1 MHKMSSF
8 WTIFL
13 QNYKSKV
20 KSKSYFA
27 ITIIVSMLIIGLM
40 NFDKIYNLFAG
51 NEDDQV
57 VVVTEKEELYSTI
70 HQVFKNVDS
79 KIQVKRS
86 TDKQKAESGVKN
98 GDYTYAIVVE
108 ELNNKQLKA
117 TYITETDVNQQDVS
131 KVQTILSQIQSSN
144 FAQQLNLSQ
153 DELKVLTTP
162 VEIHTKT
169 VSDKVKDGEHTEGV
183 GILINVFIMLNY
195 LMILMY
201 AAQLATDVATEKSSR
216 VMELVVSSISPTKH
230 LYAKL
235 FSTLLAGITQIIIW
249 GLVATVGYKTAINDS
264 KNDILNSIDLN
275 SVAPTLVFYGIL
287 FFTLGFL
294 LYGSLSCLFGSII
307 TRIEESS
314 QAVMPLMFMLLAAL
328 YIAIYG
334 MSNPSSMVV
343 TITSYVPF
351 FTPIVMLV
359 RIGFLN
365 IPVWEIA
372 LALGI
377 LIATIC
383 IMIGLTSRVYRGG
396 VLIYGKGAFSN
407 IKKAIKLGQ
416 K

>member
-1 MHKMSSF
+1 MSSF

-365 IPVWEIA
+365 IPVWDIA
-372 LALGI
+372 LALAI

-383 IMIGLTSRVYRGG
+383 MMIGLTSRVYRGG

>member
-1 MHKMSSF
+1 MNSF

-27 ITIIVSMLIIGLM
+27 ITIIVSLLIIGLM
-40 NFDKIYNLFAG
+40 NFEKIYNLFAG

-372 LALGI
+372 LALAI

-383 IMIGLTSRVYRGG
+383 MMIGLTSRVYRGG

>member
-1 MHKMSSF
+1 MSSF

-51 NEDDQV
+51 NEEDQV

>member
-1 MHKMSSF
+1 MSSF

-27 ITIIVSMLIIGLM
+27 ITIIVSMFIIGLM
-40 NFDKIYNLFAG
+40 NFDKIYNYFVG

-108 ELNNKQLKA
+108 ELDNKQLKA

-131 KVQTILSQIQSSN
+131 KVQTVLSQIQSSN

-153 DELKVLTTP
+153 NELKVLTTP

-183 GILINVFIMLNY
+183 GILINVFIILNY
-195 LMILMY
+195 VMILMY

-235 FSTLLAGITQIIIW
+235 FQHYW
-249 GLVATVGYKTAINDS
+249 
-264 KNDILNSIDLN
+264 
-275 SVAPTLVFYGIL
+275 
-287 FFTLGFL
+287 
-294 LYGSLSCLFGSII
+294 
-307 TRIEESS
+307 
-314 QAVMPLMFMLLAAL
+314 Q
-328 YIAIYG
+328 
-334 MSNPSSMVV
+334 
-343 TITSYVPF
+343 
-351 FTPIVMLV
+351 
-359 RIGFLN
+359 
-365 IPVWEIA
+365 
-372 LALGI
+372 
-377 LIATIC
+377 
-383 IMIGLTSRVYRGG
+383 
-396 VLIYGKGAFSN
+396 VLRKS
-407 IKKAIKLGQ
+407 
-416 K
+416 

>member
-1 MHKMSSF
+1 MSSF

-27 ITIIVSMLIIGLM
+27 ITIIISMLIIGLM
-40 NFDKIYNLFAG
+40 NVDKIYDFFVG
-51 NEDDQV
+51 NEEENV
-57 VVVTEKEELYSTI
+57 VVVTEQEELYTTI

-79 KIQVKRS
+79 KLHVKRS
-86 TDKQKAESGVKN
+86 TDKQKAESGVKK
-98 GDYTYAIVVE
+98 GEYTYAIVVE
-108 ELNNKQLKA
+108 ELDNKQLNA
-117 TYITETDVNQQDVS
+117 TYITETDVNQQDVI

-169 VSDKVKDGEHTEGV
+169 VSDKVKDGEHKESV
-183 GILINVFIMLNY
+183 GILINIFIILNY
-195 LMILMY
+195 FMILLY

-249 GLVATVGYKTAINDS
+249 GLVATVGYKTAIKGS
-264 KNDILNSIDLN
+264 KNDILNGIDLY
-275 SVAPTLVFYGIL
+275 SVAPTLVVYGII

-307 TRIEESS
+307 SRIEESS
-314 QAVMPLMFMLLAAL
+314 QAIMPLTFMLIAAL

-334 MSNPSSMVV
+334 ISNPSSSFV
-343 TITSYVPF
+343 TITSYIPF

-372 LALGI
+372 LALAI
-377 LIATIC
+377 LLATIC
-383 IMIGLTSRVYRGG
+383 MMIGLTSRVYRGG
-396 VLIYGKGAFSN
+396 VLLYGKGAFSN
-407 IKKAIKLGQ
+407 IKKAIKLG

>member
-1 MHKMSSF
+1 MNSF

-20 KSKSYFA
+20 KAKSYIA
-27 ITIIVSMLIIGLM
+27 ITIIISMLIIGLM
-40 NFDKIYNLFAG
+40 NFDKIYNYFVG
-51 NEDDQV
+51 NEDEQV
-57 VVVTEKEELYSTI
+57 VIVTEKEELYTTI

-79 KIQVKRS
+79 KMHVKHS

-98 GDYTYAIVVE
+98 GDYSYAIVVE
-108 ELNNKQLKA
+108 ELENKQLKA

-183 GILINVFIMLNY
+183 GILINTFIMLNY
-195 LMILMY
+195 FMILLY

-235 FSTLLAGITQIIIW
+235 FSTLLAGITQMIIW
-249 GLVATVGYKTAINDS
+249 GLVATVGYKIAINES

-372 LALGI
+372 LALAI

-383 IMIGLTSRVYRGG
+383 MMIGLTSRVYRGG

>member
-1 MHKMSSF
+1 
-8 WTIFL
+8 TIFL

-51 NEDDQV
+51 NEDDQ

>member
-1 MHKMSSF
+1 MSSF

-27 ITIIVSMLIIGLM
+27 ITIIVSLLIIGLM

-195 LMILMY
+195 VMILMY

-216 VMELVVSSISPTKH
+216 VMELVVSSISPAKH

-294 LYGSLSCLFGSII
+294 LYSSLSCLFGSII

-372 LALGI
+372 LALAI

-383 IMIGLTSRVYRGG
+383 MMIGLTSRVYRGG

>member
-1 MHKMSSF
+1 MSSF

-144 FAQQLNLSQ
+144 FAQHLNLSQ
-153 DELKVLTTP
+153 DALKVLTTP

>member
-1 MHKMSSF
+1 MNSF

-79 KIQVKRS
+79 KVQVKRS

-372 LALGI
+372 LALAI

-383 IMIGLTSRVYRGG
+383 MMIGLTSRVYRGG

>member
-1 MHKMSSF
+1 MNSF

-20 KSKSYFA
+20 KAKSYIA
-27 ITIIVSMLIIGLM
+27 ITIIISMLIIGLM
-40 NFDKIYNLFAG
+40 NFDKIYNYFVG
-51 NEDDQV
+51 NEEEQV
-57 VVVTEKEELYSTI
+57 VIVTEKEELYTTI

-79 KIQVKRS
+79 KLHVKRS
-86 TDKQKAESGVKN
+86 TDKPKAESGVKD

-108 ELNNKQLKA
+108 ELDNKQLKA
-117 TYITETDVNQQDVS
+117 TYITETDTNQQDVS

-169 VSDKVKDGEHTEGV
+169 ISDKVKDGKHTEGV
-183 GILINVFIMLNY
+183 GILINTFIMLNY
-195 LMILMY
+195 LMILLY

-249 GLVATVGYKTAINDS
+249 GLVATVGYKTAINES

-294 LYGSLSCLFGSII
+294 LYGSLSCLLGSVIS
-307 TRIEESS
+307 RIEESS
-314 QAVMPLMFMLLAAL
+314 QAVMPLTFMLIAAL
-328 YIAIYG
+328 YIALYG
-334 MSNPSSMVV
+334 MSNPSSTVV
-343 TITSYVPF
+343 TITSHIPF

-372 LALGI
+372 LALAI
-377 LIATIC
+377 LLATIC
-383 IMIGLTSRVYRGG
+383 MMIGLTSRVYRGG
-396 VLIYGKGAFSN
+396 VLLYGKGAFSN
-407 IKKAIKLGQ
+407 IKKAIKLGE

>member
-1 MHKMSSF
+1 MNSF

-20 KSKSYFA
+20 KATSYIV
-27 ITIIVSMLIIGLM
+27 ITIMISMLIIGMM
-40 NFDKIYNLFAG
+40 NFEKIYNYFVG
-51 NEDDQV
+51 NEEEHV
-57 VVVTEKEELYSTI
+57 VVVTEKEELYTTI
-70 HQVFKNVDS
+70 QQVFKNVDS
-79 KIQVKRS
+79 KIHVKHS
-86 TDKQKAESGVKN
+86 TDKQKAESGVKD

-108 ELNNKQLKA
+108 ELDNKQLKA

-183 GILINVFIMLNY
+183 GILINVFIILNY
-195 LMILMY
+195 VMILMY

-334 MSNPSSMVV
+334 MSNPSSTVV
-343 TITSYVPF
+343 TVTSYIPF

-372 LALGI
+372 LALAI

-383 IMIGLTSRVYRGG
+383 MMIGLTSRVYRGG
-396 VLIYGKGAFSN
+396 VLLYGKGAFSN
-407 IKKAIKLGQ
+407 IKKAIKLGE

>member
-1 MHKMSSF
+1 MSSF

-195 LMILMY
+195 VMILMY

-235 FSTLLAGITQIIIW
+235 FSTLSAGITQIIIW

>member
-1 MHKMSSF
+1 MSSF

-27 ITIIVSMLIIGLM
+27 ITIIVSLLIIGLM

-195 LMILMY
+195 VMILMY

>member
-1 MHKMSSF
+1 MSSF

-27 ITIIVSMLIIGLM
+27 ITIIVSLLIIGLM

-195 LMILMY
+195 VMILMY

-383 IMIGLTSRVYRGG
+383 MMIGLTSRVYRGG

>member
-1 MHKMSSF
+1 MSSF

-275 SVAPTLVFYGIL
+275 SVAPTLVFYGVL

>member
-1 MHKMSSF
+1 MSSF

-108 ELNNKQLKA
+108 EFNNKQLKA

-365 IPVWEIA
+365 IPVWDIA
-372 LALGI
+372 LALAI

-383 IMIGLTSRVYRGG
+383 MMIGLTSRVYRGG

>member
-1 MHKMSSF
+1 
-8 WTIFL
+8 
-13 QNYKSKV
+13 
-20 KSKSYFA
+20 
-27 ITIIVSMLIIGLM
+27 MLIIGLM

-153 DELKVLTTP
+153 DELKVLTMP

-169 VSDKVKDGEHTEGV
+169 VSDKVKDGKHTEGV
-183 GILINVFIMLNY
+183 GILINTFIMLNY
-195 LMILMY
+195 LMILLY

-235 FSTLLAGITQIIIW
+235 FSTLSAGITQIIIW
-249 GLVATVGYKTAINDS
+249 CSVATVGYKTSVNDS
-264 KNDILNSIDLN
+264 ENDILNSIDFN
-275 SVAPTLVFYGIL
+275 SIAPTLVVYGIL

-294 LYGSLSCLFGSII
+294 LYGSLSCLLGSII
-307 TRIEESS
+307 SRIEESS
-314 QAVMPLMFMLLAAL
+314 QAVMPLTFMLIAAL
-328 YIAIYG
+328 YIALYG

-343 TITSYVPF
+343 TITSYIPF

>member
-1 MHKMSSF
+1 MNSF

-20 KSKSYFA
+20 KAKSYIA
-27 ITIIVSMLIIGLM
+27 ITIIISMLIIGLM
-40 NFDKIYNLFAG
+40 NFDKIYNYFVG
-51 NEDDQV
+51 NEEEQV
-57 VVVTEKEELYSTI
+57 VIVTEKEELYTTI

-79 KIQVKRS
+79 KMHVKHS

-98 GDYTYAIVVE
+98 GDYSYAIVVE
-108 ELNNKQLKA
+108 ELENKQLKA

-183 GILINVFIMLNY
+183 GILINTFIMLNY
-195 LMILMY
+195 FMILLY

-235 FSTLLAGITQIIIW
+235 FSTLLAGITQMIIW
-249 GLVATVGYKTAINDS
+249 GLVATVGYKIAINES

-275 SVAPTLVFYGIL
+275 SVAPTLVAYGIL

-294 LYGSLSCLFGSII
+294 LYGSLSCLLGSII
-307 TRIEESS
+307 SRIEESS
-314 QAVMPLMFMLLAAL
+314 QAVMPLMFMLIAAL
-328 YIAIYG
+328 YIALYG
-334 MSNPSSMVV
+334 MSNPSSTVV
-343 TITSYVPF
+343 TVTSYIPF

-372 LALGI
+372 LTLAI
-377 LIATIC
+377 LLATIC
-383 IMIGLTSRVYRGG
+383 MMIGLTSRVYRGG

>member
-1 MHKMSSF
+1 MNSF

-20 KSKSYFA
+20 KATSYIV
-27 ITIIVSMLIIGLM
+27 ITIMISMLIIGMM
-40 NFDKIYNLFAG
+40 NFEKIYNYFVG
-51 NEDDQV
+51 NEEEQV
-57 VVVTEKEELYSTI
+57 VVVTEKEELYTTI
-70 HQVFKNVDS
+70 QQVFKNVDS
-79 KIQVKRS
+79 KIHVKHS
-86 TDKQKAESGVKN
+86 TDKQKAESGVKD

-108 ELNNKQLKA
+108 ELDNKQLKA
-117 TYITETDVNQQDVS
+117 TYITETDTNQQDVS

-153 DELKVLTTP
+153 DELKVLTMP

-183 GILINVFIMLNY
+183 GILINVFIILNY
-195 LMILMY
+195 VMILMY
-201 AAQLATDVATEKSSR
+201 AAQLATEKSSR

-334 MSNPSSMVV
+334 MSNPSSTVV
-343 TITSYVPF
+343 TVTSYIPF

-372 LALGI
+372 LALAI

-383 IMIGLTSRVYRGG
+383 MMIGLTSRVYRGG
-396 VLIYGKGAFSN
+396 VLLYGKGAFSN
-407 IKKAIKLGQ
+407 IKRAIKLG
-416 K
+416 KK

>member
-1 MHKMSSF
+1 MNSF

-13 QNYKSKV
+13 QNCKSKV

-372 LALGI
+372 LALAI

-383 IMIGLTSRVYRGG
+383 MMIGLTSRVYRGG

>member
-1 MHKMSSF
+1 MSSF

-162 VEIHTKT
+162 VEIHIKT

>member
-1 MHKMSSF
+1 MSSF

-27 ITIIVSMLIIGLM
+27 ITIIVSMFIIGLM

-51 NEDDQV
+51 KEDDQV

-117 TYITETDVNQQDVS
+117 TYITETDVNQQDVN

-383 IMIGLTSRVYRGG
+383 MMIGLTSRVYRGG

>member
-1 MHKMSSF
+1 MNSF

-195 LMILMY
+195 LMLLMY

-372 LALGI
+372 LALAI

-383 IMIGLTSRVYRGG
+383 MMIGLTSRVYRGG

>member
-1 MHKMSSF
+1 MSSF

-27 ITIIVSMLIIGLM
+27 ITIIISMLIIGLM
-40 NFDKIYNLFAG
+40 NVDKIYDFFAG
-51 NEDDQV
+51 NEEEQV
-57 VVVTEKEELYSTI
+57 VVVTEKEELYTTI

-79 KIQVKRS
+79 KLHVKRS
-86 TDKQKAESGVKN
+86 TDKQKAESGVKK
-98 GDYTYAIVVE
+98 GEYTYAIVVE
-108 ELNNKQLKA
+108 ELDNKQLNA
-117 TYITETDVNQQDVS
+117 TYITETDVNQQDVI

-169 VSDKVKDGEHTEGV
+169 VSDKVKDGENKESV
-183 GILINVFIMLNY
+183 GILINIFIILNY
-195 LMILMY
+195 FMILLY
-201 AAQLATDVATEKSSR
+201 AAQLATDVAIEKSSR

-249 GLVATVGYKTAINDS
+249 GLVATVGYKTAIKGS
-264 KNDILNSIDLN
+264 KNDILNGIDLN
-275 SVAPTLVFYGIL
+275 SVAPTLVVYGII

-307 TRIEESS
+307 SRIEESS
-314 QAVMPLMFMLLAAL
+314 QAIMPLTFMLIAAL

-334 MSNPSSMVV
+334 ISNPSSSFV
-343 TITSYVPF
+343 TITSYIPF

-372 LALGI
+372 LALAI
-377 LIATIC
+377 LLATIC
-383 IMIGLTSRVYRGG
+383 MMIGLTSRVYRGG
-396 VLIYGKGAFSN
+396 VLLYGKGAFSN
-407 IKKAIKLGQ
+407 IKKAIKLG

>member
-1 MHKMSSF
+1 MSSF

-27 ITIIVSMLIIGLM
+27 ITIIVSLLIIGLM

-169 VSDKVKDGEHTEGV
+169 VSDKVKGGEHTEGV

-195 LMILMY
+195 VMILMY

-216 VMELVVSSISPTKH
+216 VMELVVSSISPAKH

-372 LALGI
+372 LALAI

-383 IMIGLTSRVYRGG
+383 MMIGLTSRVYRGG

>member
-1 MHKMSSF
+1 MSSF

-51 NEDDQV
+51 NEEDQV

-343 TITSYVPF
+343 TVTSYVPF

-372 LALGI
+372 LALAI
-377 LIATIC
+377 LIATTTKRRTKNAKAFHDKCEKLISAKQQYRRF
-383 IMIGLTSRVYRGG
+383 SRC
-396 VLIYGKGAFSN
+396 L
-407 IKKAIKLGQ
+407 Q
-416 K
+416 KTF

>member
-1 MHKMSSF
+1 MSSF

-20 KSKSYFA
+20 KSKSYFT

-40 NFDKIYNLFAG
+40 NFDKIYNLFAD

>member
-1 MHKMSSF
+1 MNSF

-287 FFTLGFL
+287 FFILGFL

-372 LALGI
+372 LALAI

-383 IMIGLTSRVYRGG
+383 MMIGLTSRVYRGG

>member
-27 ITIIVSMLIIGLM
+27 ITIIVSMFIIGLM

-383 IMIGLTSRVYRGG
+383 MMIGLTSRVYRGG

>member
-1 MHKMSSF
+1 MSSF

-27 ITIIVSMLIIGLM
+27 ITIIISMLIIGLM
-40 NFDKIYNLFAG
+40 NFDKIYNYFAG

-57 VVVTEKEELYSTI
+57 VVVTEKEELYTTI
-70 HQVFKNVDS
+70 HQVFKSVDS
-79 KIQVKRS
+79 KIHVKRS

-108 ELNNKQLKA
+108 ELDNKQLKA

-162 VEIHTKT
+162 VEIYTKT

-183 GILINVFIMLNY
+183 GILINIFIILNY
-195 LMILMY
+195 VMILMY

-275 SVAPTLVFYGIL
+275 SVAPILVFYGIL

-307 TRIEESS
+307 SRIEESS

-328 YIAIYG
+328 YIALYG
-334 MSNPSSMVV
+334 MSNPSSTVV
-343 TITSYVPF
+343 TITSYIPF

-372 LALGI
+372 LALAI

-383 IMIGLTSRVYRGG
+383 MMIGLTSRVYRGG
-396 VLIYGKGAFSN
+396 VLLYGKGAFSN
-407 IKKAIKLGQ
+407 IKKAIKLGE

>member
-1 MHKMSSF
+1 MSSF

-51 NEDDQV
+51 NDDDQ

-162 VEIHTKT
+162 VEIHIKT